1 MGEKMILDNGNIKI
15 SDEVISTI
23 ATIAV
28 SEVSG
33 VYGMGGSFTGD
44 IVEKFG
50 KKTLTKGVKI
60 TMDNTTDVILDL
72 NVILKFGVRIPE
84 IAWNIQENV
93 KKSVESMTGLNVTKV
108 NVRIVGIEVETK
120 DKPAENTSQKAISE
134 NTDVI
139 QENK

>member
-1 MGEKMILDNGNIKI
+1 MEENMAFDNGNIKI

-28 SEVSG
+28 SEVNG
-33 VYGMGGSFTGD
+33 VIGMGGSFTGD

-60 TMDNTTDVILDL
+60 TMDNDEVILDL
-72 NVILKFGVRIPE
+72 NVILKYGVRIPE

-93 KKSVESMTGLNVTKV
+93 KKSVESMTGLNVIKV
-108 NVRIVGIEVETK
+108 NVRVVGIDVEDKTEEKTK
-120 DKPAENTSQKAISE
+120 AEKGEAKNSSE
-134 NTDVI
+134 
-139 QENK
+139 E

>member
-1 MGEKMILDNGNIKI
+1 MENIFENGNIKI

-33 VYGMGGSFTGD
+33 VHGMGGTLAGD

-50 KKTLTKGVKI
+50 KKTMTKGVKV
-60 TMDNTTDVILDL
+60 TLESDEVVLDL
-72 NVILKFGVRIPE
+72 NVVLKYGVRIPE

-93 KKSVESMTGLNVTKV
+93 KKSVESMTGLTVTKV
-108 NVRIVGIEVETK
+108 NVRIVGIEVDK
-120 DKPAENTSQKAISE
+120 DEKTTEASAEDVSE
-134 NTDVI
+134 
-139 QENK
+139 ENN

>member
-1 MGEKMILDNGNIKI
+1 MEENMAFDNGNIKI

-28 SEVSG
+28 SAVNG
-33 VYGMGGSFTGD
+33 VIGMGGSFTGD

-60 TMDNTTDVILDL
+60 TMDNDEVILDL
-72 NVILKFGVRIPE
+72 NVILKYGVRIPE

-93 KKSVESMTGLNVTKV
+93 KKSVESMTGLNVIKV
-108 NVRIVGIEVETK
+108 NVRVVGIEVEDKTEEKTK
-120 DKPAENTSQKAISE
+120 AEKGEAKNSSE
-134 NTDVI
+134 
-139 QENK
+139 E

>member
-1 MGEKMILDNGNIKI
+1 MENIFENGNIKI

-28 SEVSG
+28 SEVGG
-33 VYGMGGSFTGD
+33 VHGMGGTFAGD

-60 TMDNTTDVILDL
+60 TMESDEVVLDL
-72 NVILKFGVRIPE
+72 NVVLKYGVRIPE

-93 KKSVESMTGLNVTKV
+93 KKSVESMTGLTVTKV
-108 NVRIVGIEVETK
+108 NVRIVGIEVDK
-120 DKPAENTSQKAISE
+120 DEKPAETPIEEVAEE
-134 NTDVI
+134 N
-139 QENK
+139 N

>member
-1 MGEKMILDNGNIKI
+1 MEENMAFDNGNIKI

-28 SEVSG
+28 SEVNG
-33 VYGMGGSFTGD
+33 VIGMGGSFTGD

-60 TMDNTTDVILDL
+60 TMDNDEVILDL
-72 NVILKFGVRIPE
+72 NVILKYGVRIPE

-93 KKSVESMTGLNVTKV
+93 KKSVESMTGLNVIKV
-108 NVRIVGIEVETK
+108 NVRVVGIEVEDKTEEKTK
-120 DKPAENTSQKAISE
+120 AEKGEAKNSSE
-134 NTDVI
+134 
-139 QENK
+139 E

>member
-1 MGEKMILDNGNIKI
+1 MENIFENGNIKI

-33 VYGMGGSFTGD
+33 VHGMGGTLAGD

-50 KKTLTKGVKI
+50 KKTMTKGVKV
-60 TMDNTTDVILDL
+60 TLESDEVVLDL
-72 NVILKFGVRIPE
+72 NVVLKYGVRIPE

-93 KKSVESMTGLNVTKV
+93 KKSVESMTGLTVTKV
-108 NVRIVGIEVETK
+108 NVRIVGIEVDK
-120 DKPAENTSQKAISE
+120 DEKTTEVSADDMSEEN
-134 NTDVI
+134 N
-139 QENK
+139 

>member
-1 MGEKMILDNGNIKI
+1 MENIYDNGNIKI

-33 VYGMGGSFTGD
+33 VYGMGGSFAGD
-44 IVEKFG
+44 IAEKLG

-60 TMDNTTDVILDL
+60 TMEDNEVILDL
-72 NVILKFGVRIPE
+72 NVVLKYGVRIPE

-93 KKSVESMTGLNVTKV
+93 KKSVESMTGLEVTKV
-108 NVRIVGIEVETK
+108 NVRIVGIEIEK
-120 DKPAENTSQKAISE
+120 ESADKTTAEGSVSE
-134 NTDVI
+134 ASD
-139 QENK
+139 EN

>member
-1 MGEKMILDNGNIKI
+1 MENIFENGNIKI

-33 VYGMGGSFTGD
+33 VHGMGGTLAGD

-50 KKTLTKGVKI
+50 KKTMTKGVKV
-60 TMDNTTDVILDL
+60 TLESDEVVLDL
-72 NVILKFGVRIPE
+72 NVVLKYGVRIPE

-93 KKSVESMTGLNVTKV
+93 KKSVESMTGLTVTKV
-108 NVRIVGIEVETK
+108 NVRIVGIEVDK
-120 DKPAENTSQKAISE
+120 DEKI
-134 NTDVI
+134 TDVSAEDMPD
-139 QENK
+139 ENN

>member
-1 MGEKMILDNGNIKI
+1 MEENMAFDNGNIKI

-28 SEVSG
+28 SEVNG
-33 VYGMGGSFTGD
+33 VIGMGGSFTGD

-60 TMDNTTDVILDL
+60 TMDNDEVILDL
-72 NVILKFGVRIPE
+72 NVILKYGVRIPE

-93 KKSVESMTGLNVTKV
+93 KKSVESMTGLNVIKV
-108 NVRIVGIEVETK
+108 NVRVVGIEVENKSEDKTK
-120 DKPAENTSQKAISE
+120 VEKGEAKNSSE
-134 NTDVI
+134 
-139 QENK
+139 E

>member
-1 MGEKMILDNGNIKI
+1 MDEKMILDKGNIKI

-28 SEVSG
+28 SEVNG

-60 TMDNTTDVILDL
+60 TMDNNTDVILDL
-72 NVILKFGVRIPE
+72 NVILNFGVRIPE

-108 NVRIVGIEVETK
+108 NVRIVGIEVENKEKTVEK
-120 DKPAENTSQKAISE
+120 STEKTISKNSEDIDEN
-134 NTDVI
+134 N
-139 QENK
+139 